1 MALSNAEVLQKLFQL
16 KEIAAAMENAA
27 NLHVED
33 MDDLAEA
40 SEYISNKAHELMALI
55 EELTNAM

>member
-1 MALSNAEVLQKLFQL
+1 MALSNAEVSQKLFQL
-16 KEIAAAMENAA
+16 KEIATAMENDA

-40 SEYISNKAHELMALI
+40 SDYISNKAHEILALV
-55 EELTNAM
+55 EEFEG

>member
-1 MALSNAEVLQKLFQL
+1 MALSNAEVSQKLFQL
-16 KEIAAAMENAA
+16 KEIATAMENDA

-40 SEYISNKAHELMALI
+40 SDYISNKAHEIMALV
-55 EELTNAM
+55 EELEG

>member
-1 MALSNAEVLQKLFQL
+1 MALSNAEVSQKLFQL
-16 KEIAAAMENAA
+16 KEIATAMENDA

-40 SEYISNKAHELMALI
+40 SDYISNKAHEIMALV
-55 EELTNAM
+55 EEFEG